1 MLVVVYKN
9 SCSTVLRGSLESCL
23 KELYNKDL
31 KDKIDTIN
39 QSGLNIFK
47 ITFKNGIEVIT
58 SLLKDTSLEQSIM
71 LDNQITG
78 LFYKS
83 IYFNNLSILR

>member
-1 MLVVVYKN
+1 MLVVTYKDN
-9 SCSTVLRGSLESCL
+9 CSTTLKGSLESCL

-31 KDKIDTIN
+31 RDKIDTIN
-39 QSGLNIFK
+39 QSGSNTFK

-71 LDNQITG
+71 LDNQITK